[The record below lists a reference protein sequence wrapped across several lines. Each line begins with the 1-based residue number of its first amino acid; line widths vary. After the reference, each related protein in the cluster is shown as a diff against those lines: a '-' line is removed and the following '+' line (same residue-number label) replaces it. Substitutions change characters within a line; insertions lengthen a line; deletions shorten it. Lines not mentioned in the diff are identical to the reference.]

1 MLETVLNHIHNWFV
15 ADTHYG
21 TYTVSDGILEAPT
34 GMIQDGQYFRIV
46 GSVFNDG
53 LHQWPVDSLTDETFT
68 GYVQGLAIP
77 KAVIDLADEI
87 SEWMTKYGDAVSGPY
102 QSESFADYSY
112 TKATSGSDSGGGPV
126 TWQSVFRSS
135 LSPWRKIG

>member
-1 MLETVLNHIHNWFV
+1 MMLENVLNHIHNWFV
-15 ADTHYG
+15 KTTQAG
-21 TYTVSDGILEAPT
+21 TFVIDDGQLAYDGLQE
-34 GMIQDGQYFRIV
+34 GQYFRIV

-53 LHQWPVDSLTDETFT
+53 LHQWPASDLTDEEFV

-77 KAVIDLADEI
+77 KAVIDLSDEI
-87 SEWMTKYGDAVSGPY
+87 SEWMTKYGEAVSGPY

>member
-1 MLETVLNHIHNWFV
+1 MLEQVLTYLHNWFV
-15 ADTHYG
+15 KTTAAGAFAIEGGQLAY
-21 TYTVSDGILEAPT
+21 DGL
-34 GMIQDGQYFRIV
+34 QDGQYYRIV

-53 LHQWPVDSLTDETFT
+53 LHQWPSADLTDETFT
-68 GYVQGLAIP
+68 GYVQGLAVP
-77 KAVIDLADEI
+77 KAVVDLASEI
-87 SEWMTKYGDAVSGPY
+87 GEWVAKYGEAVNGPY

-126 TWQSVFRSS
+126 TWQSVFRSR